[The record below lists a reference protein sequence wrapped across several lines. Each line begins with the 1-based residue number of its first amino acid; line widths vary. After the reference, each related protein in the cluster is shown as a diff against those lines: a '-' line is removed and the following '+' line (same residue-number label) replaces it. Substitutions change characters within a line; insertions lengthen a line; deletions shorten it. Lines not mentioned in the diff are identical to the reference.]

1 MDGNAY
7 IVSAS
12 LWKEKEG
19 NVLGS
24 NYFLGKGDF
33 LVGVVGCGSLW
44 RGYIWTKDW
53 TIEESVIKKVR
64 LERWETWLWIS
75 ASLSLWFRQVTCVL
89 HVSLG
94 LIIELCKHQC
104 DSYAM
109 MVVLTVWWH
118 VVGTLYILFPFP
130 VGNWTLNTVLSL
142 NFGWKWL
149 NFKPKI
155 TFS

>member
-1 MDGNAY
+1 MMPHCNKFCERKKKVMCSGV
-7 IVSAS
+7 IIF
-12 LWKEKEG
+12 WGKET
-19 NVLGS
+19 
-24 NYFLGKGDF
+24 FW
-33 LVGVVGCGSLW
+33 LVWWGVGLCE
-44 RGYIWTKDW
+44 GYIWTKDW

-75 ASLSLWFRQVTCVL
+75 ASLSLWFRQVTCIL

-94 LIIELCKHQC
+94 LITELCKHQC

-142 NFGWKWL
+142 NFGWKGL